1 MIFVTVGVGVS
12 EEIVRKVDE
21 IAPKLKDKIFV
32 LLGNTKYEPK
42 NCEFIRSVKSIVPY
56 VKKSKL
62 VISHGGAGTL
72 FECLHNGARV
82 IAIAKKHA
90 DDHQTDI
97 IEKLAEDGY
106 IIKCDKLSE
115 LENCIHSKVK
125 LKSYV
130 RPVCDIPKIILGF
143 LKH

>member
-12 EEIVRKVDE
+12 EEIVRKIDD
-21 IAPKLKDKIFV
+21 IAPRLKDKVFV
-32 LLGNTKYEPK
+32 LLGETKYEPK
-42 NCEFIRSVKSIVPY
+42 NCEFVKSVKSIVPY
-56 VKKSKL
+56 VKKSRL

-97 IEKLAEDGY
+97 INKLAQDGY
-106 IIKCDKLSE
+106 IIKCDKLNK
-115 LENCIHSKVK
+115 LEDCIKSKVK
-125 LKSYV
+125 LKKYI
-130 RPVCDIPKIILGF
+130 RPDCNIPKIILGF
-143 LKH
+143 LKQ